1 MWKVGCEQIE
11 RKVSEV
17 TRLRNIARKSKGK
30 IGTSGKDRDK
40 GGSNPQKKQQQ
51 VDIARREAARSKRMQ
66 ELMRQVGTIIRQ
78 VHKSLKIYLPRLC
91 SSFTSQLFDLL
102 LVRCPH
108 EDFIIPPDYHGYLT
122 LIMSSN
128 LFRSNTY
135 VAYR

>member
-78 VHKSLKIYLPRLC
+78 VHNSLKFSLSL
-91 SSFTSQLFDLL
+91 SF
-102 LVRCPH
+102 
-108 EDFIIPPDYHGYLT
+108 
-122 LIMSSN
+122 
-128 LFRSNTY
+128 
-135 VAYR
+135 